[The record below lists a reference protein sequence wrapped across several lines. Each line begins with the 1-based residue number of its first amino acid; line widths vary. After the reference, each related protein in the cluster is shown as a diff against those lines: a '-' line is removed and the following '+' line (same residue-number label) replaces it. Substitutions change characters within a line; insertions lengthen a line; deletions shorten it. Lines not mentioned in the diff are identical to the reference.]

1 MYPVSHS
8 NYRHNP
14 CGITGG
20 SVFLSRAQRW
30 CFRNVDKQPP
40 NRQLSFS
47 LDLILLMGN
56 LGINLTTN
64 PGLDYNPLLALLLGN
79 ILSRAVFDPSEL
91 LTCTEAQTVTWNIL
105 WEWKTDFFLSA
116 FFPSFYEWHRHF
128 SADTSQPFNPFFSQA
143 KKIPYWIFDTVNA
156 RFLFSCHLIF
166 APSFDQ
172 LLSLFSRMK

>member
-1 MYPVSHS
+1 MQCLAVITDTIPVEL
-8 NYRHNP
+8 P
-14 CGITGG
+14 EVQC
-20 SVFLSRAQRW
+20 LSRAQRW

-47 LDLILLMGN
+47 LDLLLIMGN
-56 LGINLTTN
+56 LGLNLTTN
-64 PGLDYNPLLALLLGN
+64 PGLGY
-79 ILSRAVFDPSEL
+79 IQSFIRSTIIRQCFIHTSEL

-116 FFPSFYEWHRHF
+116 FFPSSYEWHSHF

-143 KKIPYWIFDTVNA
+143 TKMPYWIFDTVNA

-166 APSFDQ
+166 TPSFDQ